1 MAKRLQVLLDDPE
14 WKEIQRTARAQR
26 MTVAAWVRLALR
38 AARNQR
44 SSKDAHAKIAAIRSA
59 ARHAHPTAD
68 IEEMN
73 AEIEQGYVAKLR
85 LKPPSKNP

>member
-1 MAKRLQVLLDDPE
+1 MLLDDSE
-14 WKEIQRTARAQR
+14 WKAIQRTARAQR

-68 IEEMN
+68 IEQMN
-73 AEIEQGYVAKLR
+73 AEIEQGYLGTR
-85 LKPPSKNP
+85 RP